1 MEGTKYTWCL
11 FSFLMDLLSQ
21 FSILSCLLSE
31 NFQVITLYCQS
42 ACGKL
47 CANICGRL
55 YQNIGTHCIR
65 VAASLSRW
73 ERSSAKWLPLTHCSL
88 PARLSSLG
96 ELLSSACRCFTDG
109 TQAELISV
117 SCRQVILIENLSR
130 FCFHSHLLFAVTAR
144 VSSGGPA
151 GTGSRLMAE
160 IASLKACI

>member
-1 MEGTKYTWCL
+1 MERTKYTWCL

-31 NFQVITLYCQS
+31 NFQVITLYCQN

-73 ERSSAKWLPLTHCSL
+73 EQSGAKWLHLTHCSL
-88 PARLSSLG
+88 PACLGRLG
-96 ELLSSACRCFTDG
+96 RAAQRCCRCFTDG
-109 TQAELISV
+109 AQAELV
-117 SCRQVILIENLSR
+117 GVLCKQVLLIENSSQ
-130 FCFHSHLLFAVTAR
+130 FCFYSHLLCMVTAHI
-144 VSSGGPA
+144 SSGILLA
-151 GTGSRLMAE
+151 QA
-160 IASLKACI
+160 AV